1 MKPYVIWK
9 VNEDKEFKCKLT
21 SSAVTEIESR
31 YKCNLLDFVEGMPS
45 LTIMLDV
52 THKAIKKFH
61 HGIKEKDMFDL
72 FDEYVD
78 NGGSQ
83 ITFMTE
89 VFIPIYKVSG
99 FFPKAVAE
107 NMDEKLSEATEKMNE
122 M

>member
-21 SSAVTEIESR
+21 SAAVAEIESR
-31 YKCNLLDFVEGMPS
+31 YKCNLLQFVDGTPS

-52 THKAIKKFH
+52 THKAMKKFN
-61 HGIKEKDMFDL
+61 HGIKEKDMYDL

-83 ITFMTE
+83 VTFMTE

-99 FFPKAVAE
+99 FFPKTVVE